1 MNFEDL
7 AAFPA
12 RVAKTIERIAD
23 PRHKIAD
30 GEFSVVEHICHLR
43 DIEAEGHATRVEQLL
58 RGDDPFLRDLDGDR
72 LARERRYFE
81 QDLQQALRD
90 FVAARA
96 RSVALLASADAAALA
111 REGTFE
117 NVGRVS
123 LAKLV
128 EMMREHDA
136 EHLRALELLAALDCF
151 ARTRERFR
159 GDLEELCRI
168 PGISASDPEQVRRSA
183 EATARLLVEHG
194 IAEVRLLEID
204 GAHPA
209 VYGEVRASHDAPTL
223 LIYAHHDVQPVGALD
238 RWATPPF
245 EPVERDGRLYARG
258 AADDKG
264 GVLAHLAA
272 AASWRGAPP
281 CHLKFFIEGEEE
293 IGSPNL
299 GAFLE
304 RYGELLRADAVVL
317 ADTPNADTGIPALTH
332 RLRGMCMIDVEV
344 RCLAQPLHSGR
355 GSGAAPDPVAVLC
368 RLLAEVIPPPQVH
381 DDEALRRDLGVLDGV
396 ALTGTREDTW
406 TKPAVTVIGF
416 DAPPVERSFNQIAAA
431 ARARLSLRTVPPRL
445 SSEAGEELVARIL
458 AVDTPH
464 AIVSARLVK
473 SVPWWIT
480 DGGGPVFDAA
490 RRALTRGYAREAMMI
505 GSGGT
510 IGFVGAFASAFAGT
524 PLLLMGVEDPPCN
537 AHSENES
544 LHLGDFEK
552 CARSAILLHE
562 ELRVALRASSGS
574 SEFLGSS
581 GSSERL
587 GAGSPEELRATPS
600 NRGTRA

>member
-1 MNFEDL
+1 
-7 AAFPA
+7 
-12 RVAKTIERIAD
+12 VAKTIEQIAD
-23 PRHKIAD
+23 PHHKIAD
-30 GEFSVVEHICHLR
+30 GDFSVVENICHLR
-43 DIEAEGHATRVEQLL
+43 DIEAEGYAIRIERLL
-58 RGDDPFLRDLDGDR
+58 RDDDPLLRDLDGDQ
-72 LARERRYFE
+72 LARERRYHE

-90 FVAARA
+90 FAAARA
-96 RSVALLASADAAALA
+96 RSVALLASADEAALA

-128 EMMREHDA
+128 AMMREHDA
-136 EHLRALELLAALDCF
+136 EHLRALELLAALDRF
-151 ARTRERFR
+151 ARNRARFR
-159 GDLEELCRI
+159 GDLEALCRI
-168 PGISASDPEQVRRSA
+168 PGISASDPQQVRKSA

-194 IAEVRLLEID
+194 IEEVRLLEID

-209 VYGEVRASHDAPTL
+209 VYGELRASDDAPTL
-223 LIYAHHDVQPVGALD
+223 LIYAHHDVQPVGTLD
-238 RWATPPF
+238 RWTTPPF

-264 GVLAHLAA
+264 GVIAHLAA

-281 CHLKFFIEGEEE
+281 CNLKFFIEGEEE

-299 GAFLE
+299 GAFLA
-304 RYGELLRADAVVL
+304 RYGDLLRADAVVL

-332 RLRGMCMIDVEV
+332 RLRGMCMVDVEV

-355 GSGAAPDPVAVLC
+355 GSGAAPDPIAVLC
-368 RLLAEVIPPPQVH
+368 RLLAEIIPVPRAIH
-381 DDEALRRDLGVLDGV
+381 DDEALRRDLGVLEGL
-396 ALTGTREDTW
+396 ALTGTRDDTW
-406 TKPAVTVIGF
+406 TKPAITVIGF
-416 DAPPVERSFNQIAAA
+416 DAPPVAQSFNQIAAS
-431 ARARLSLRTVPPRL
+431 ARARLSLRTVPPRP
-445 SSEAGEELVARIL
+445 SSEAGEEFVARIL

-464 AIVSARLVK
+464 ALVSARLVK

-480 DGGGPVFDAA
+480 EGSGPVFGAA
-490 RRALTRGYAREAMMI
+490 RRALTRGYGREAMMI

-510 IGFVGAFASAFAGT
+510 IGFVGAFATAFAGT

-562 ELRVALRASSGS
+562 ELRVALRA
-574 SEFLGSS
+574 
-581 GSSERL
+581 
-587 GAGSPEELRATPS
+587 
-600 NRGTRA
+600 GTRE